1 MKDFREKSYEKFAG
15 IPVKSQE
22 DLLKDENLKANVL
35 IYRLSDGSWFAL
47 RPSGTEPKIK
57 FYIYT
62 KNENEKIAEETLS
75 KLKEDIEE
83 KLNSVK

>member
-1 MKDFREKSYEKFAG
+1 MKDFREKSYEEFAG

-35 IYRLSDGSWFAL
+35 IYRLRDGSWFAL

-62 KNENEKIAEETLS
+62 KNENEKIAEETLG